1 MKRSVE
7 LLGGGV
13 LGFVLGTLFL
23 AHPLASAVTTYA
35 RATWSLAGCP
45 AGVYTLAATAQS
57 LSGGPSYTL
66 STSVQVP
73 QVDVVQQFRDVV
85 PGLYTISASLRRAN
99 GEVVGSGSQVVS
111 TTEEGVV
118 TTTTLRSRTPSQPVI
133 GIAAARRPQA
143 PPATPSVT
151 APAPAVTSVA
161 VGPADRTAAPR
172 LTPNVRT
179 LGRLDQGAAAP
190 REWLIADLI
199 RLSDPDGDESGWHQ
213 VQLLD
218 LDGDGV
224 VDEIRI
230 EPPNGTAVVWHLVPQ
245 RLFVR

>member
-13 LGFVLGTLFL
+13 LGLVLGTVFL
-23 AHPLASAVTTYA
+23 AHPIASALSTYA

-45 AGVYTLAATAQS
+45 SGVYTLAATAQS
-57 LSGGPSYTL
+57 LSGGQVYTL
-66 STSVQVP
+66 STPVQVP
-73 QVDVVQQFRDVV
+73 HADVVQQFANV
-85 PGLYTISASLRRAN
+85 PPGQYSISASLRRAN
-99 GEVVGSGSQVVS
+99 GDVVGSGSQVVN
-111 TTEEGVV
+111 TTDEGVV
-118 TTTTLRSRTPSQPVI
+118 ILRSRAPSQPVR
-133 GIAAARRPQA
+133 GIAGARWPQR

-151 APAPAVTSVA
+151 APAPAITPVA
-161 VGPADRTAAPR
+161 PVASGPADRTAAPR
-172 LTPNVRT
+172 TVS
-179 LGRLDQGAAAP
+179 GAAAP

-199 RLSDPDGDESGWHQ
+199 RLSDPDGLESGWHQ

-230 EPPNGTAVVWHLVPQ
+230 EPPNGPAVVWHLVPQ
-245 RLFVR
+245 RLSVR